1 MQSASRGIGLAS
13 RCKAALITMSASYQ
27 IIEDYGIYIIL
38 VSSNIKCIMYN
49 IIAYNSKQPI
59 GSSHVYAK
67 FKEEGSYK
75 SLEKCQPMSPY
86 EFVFDI
92 NV

>member
-1 MQSASRGIGLAS
+1 
-13 RCKAALITMSASYQ
+13 MSASYQ
-27 IIEDYGIYIIL
+27 IIVDYGIYIIL
-38 VSSNIKCIMYN
+38 VSSNIQCIMYN

-59 GSSHVYAK
+59 GNSHVYAK

-75 SLEKCQPMSPY
+75 RLEKFQPMSPY